1 MTRNKLCILIPARN
15 CAPFLSEI
23 LSRIT
28 FDNPDDEVIIV
39 DDFSD
44 DETFDVAKSLER
56 VHVERNPRQMG
67 YGGTSKQAYKIALER
82 GADFAVNIHG
92 DLGHPPEAVP
102 ALATALRRGECDVVL
117 GSRYI
122 YLRDQARANGLG
134 SLLNSEN
141 RGNMPL
147 SRIAGHASLTALQN
161 VLYGTNYHSFH
172 EGMRGVTR
180 GFMEWSVSQSF
191 PDWYDFDT
199 RLIVA
204 AHRAGWRIQEI
215 GTPPFYTDEATSGV
229 PLVRYGLRTLWA
241 AVRDNRF
248 KAIKSPSKRVPSDNE
263 ID

>member
-1 MTRNKLCILIPARN
+1 MPLNKLCVLIPARN

-28 FDNPDDEVIIV
+28 FDHPDDEVIIV
-39 DDFSD
+39 DDYSD
-44 DETFDVAKSLER
+44 DKTFEVAKSLDR

-82 GADFAVNIHG
+82 GANFAVNIHG

-102 ALATALRRGECDVVL
+102 ALAEALRSGECDVVL

-122 YLRDQARANGLG
+122 YLRDQARTNGFR
-134 SLLNSEN
+134 SLLKSKN
-141 RGNMPL
+141 RGNMPF
-147 SRIAGHASLTALQN
+147 SRIAGHASLTAVQN
-161 VLYGTNYHSFH
+161 ILYGTNYHSFH

-180 GFMEWSVSQSF
+180 DFMEWSVNQSF
-191 PDWYDFDT
+191 PNWYDYDT

-204 AHRAGWRIQEI
+204 AHRAGWRIHEI
-215 GTPPFYTDEATSGV
+215 GTPPFYTAEATSGV
-229 PLVRYGLRTLWA
+229 PLVRYGLKTLWA

-248 KAIKSPSKRVPSDNE
+248 KAFKFPASRVSFDE
-263 ID
+263 